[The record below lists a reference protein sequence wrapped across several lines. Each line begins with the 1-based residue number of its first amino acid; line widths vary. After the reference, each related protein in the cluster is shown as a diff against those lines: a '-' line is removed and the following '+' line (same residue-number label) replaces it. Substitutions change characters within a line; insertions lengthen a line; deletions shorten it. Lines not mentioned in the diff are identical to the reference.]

1 MKKAII
7 KEALPLFTREEND
20 VKQIP
25 MGKED
30 YLFRIARN
38 RSGA

>member
-7 KEALPLFTREEND
+7 KDALPLFTQEEND

-25 MGKED
+25 MGKEE
-30 YLFRIARN
+30 
-38 RSGA
+38 